1 MTSTHSTH
9 DGSRD
14 LSGSLKHSLAYLLI
28 KTEHRLNGRVADA
41 EKEKERERE
50 GCVVE
55 ASITASDTCQSTA
68 QLHAMSSAV
77 RLTVQL
83 ITEPARPATAGY
95 SDGWLQQYHQAIN
108 SNQRRYLHL
117 LSICCIDVA
126 AHLSLCLPVIAHA
139 PVFQFVVYLLHKQ

>member
-41 EKEKERERE
+41 EKERERE
-50 GCVVE
+50 KDAWLKHQSQLATR
-55 ASITASDTCQSTA
+55 ASRQRSCTPCHLQYDCPTY
-68 QLHAMSSAV
+68 H
-77 RLTVQL
+77 R
-83 ITEPARPATAGY
+83 ARPATAGY

>member
-41 EKEKERERE
+41 EKERERERE

-77 RLTVQL
+77 RLSNLSQS
-83 ITEPARPATAGY
+83 PAG
-95 SDGWLQQYHQAIN
+95 DGWLQRRLAPAISSSHQLKPTPLFTSAVN
-108 SNQRRYLHL
+108 LLHRCGCSFVSVPARYCSCSSI
-117 LSICCIDVA
+117 SICCVFVA
-126 AHLSLCLPVIAHA
+126 
-139 PVFQFVVYLLHKQ
+139 